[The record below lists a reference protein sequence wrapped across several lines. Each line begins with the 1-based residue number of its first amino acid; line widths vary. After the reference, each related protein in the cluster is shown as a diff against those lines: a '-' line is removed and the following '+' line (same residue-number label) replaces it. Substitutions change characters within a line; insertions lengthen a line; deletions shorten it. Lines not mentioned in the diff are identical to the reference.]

1 MVLAKLVIIF
11 LLITSFVMNL
21 CWWGEPKDEN
31 WGGVLFLISLL
42 ISLVLY
48 GFAGIFEPITR
59 LFQ

>member
-11 LLITSFVMNL
+11 LLIMSFVMNL
-21 CWWGEPKDEN
+21 YWWGKPKNEN
-31 WGGVLFLISLL
+31 WGGVPFLISLL

-48 GFAGIFEPITR
+48 GLAGIFEPITR